1 MIIDLKSNINKLNQ
15 VLLNFLAQVKILGY
29 PSLHY
34 TCTYI
39 ENILFHVETW
49 PRRDCYC
56 PKKILF

>member
-15 VLLNFLAQVKILGY
+15 VLLNFLAQSQNFGLSKFTSYL
-29 PSLHY
+29 
-34 TCTYI
+34 